1 MKRKWQL
8 SLAAGLAV
16 LMMLTIGGCGSS
28 ASESKTVK
36 IATKPMT
43 EQLVLGE
50 MMKELIETKTDL
62 TVEIAKGV
70 GGGTSNIHPAM
81 LKGDFDLYPEY
92 TGTAWYTVL
101 KKTDS
106 PDEGTLYQ
114 QLRKDYEDQ
123 FNLTWVGLYGFNNT
137 YSLAMKKSVAEQYGI
152 TTYSQLVAASPNLVF
167 GANPDFYEREDGF
180 NGLTS
185 TYALKFKE
193 TKEMDIGLTYQ
204 ALKGGEVDVIT
215 VFTTDGQLDD
225 PDLVV
230 LKDDKGYFKNYYCGT
245 VARQDTLKKY
255 NELEGVLK
263 LLDDQISEADMIKMN
278 HRVEIDKQED
288 AVVAHDFLV
297 EKGLVN

>member
-1 MKRKWQL
+1 
-8 SLAAGLAV
+8 
-16 LMMLTIGGCGSS
+16 MMLTIGGCGSS
-28 ASESKTVK
+28 ATESKTVK

-43 EQLVLGE
+43 EQLILGE
-50 MMKELIETKTDL
+50 MLKELIETKTDL
-62 TVEIAKGV
+62 TVEITKGV

-81 LKGDFDLYPEY
+81 IKGDFDIYPEY

-101 KKTDS
+101 KKTES

-114 QLRKDYEDQ
+114 QLKKDYNDQ
-123 FNLTWVGLYGFNNT
+123 FSLAWVGLYGFNNT

-152 TTYSQLVAASPNLVF
+152 ETYSQLVATSPNLVF

-185 TYALKFKE
+185 TYALKFKA

-245 VARQDTLKKY
+245 VARQ
-255 NELEGVLK
+255 
-263 LLDDQISEADMIKMN
+263 
-278 HRVEIDKQED
+278 
-288 AVVAHDFLV
+288 
-297 EKGLVN
+297 

>member
-152 TTYSQLVAASPNLVF
+152 TTYSQLVATSPNLVF

-297 EKGLVN
+297 EKRLVN

>member
-1 MKRKWQL
+1 
-8 SLAAGLAV
+8 
-16 LMMLTIGGCGSS
+16 
-28 ASESKTVK
+28 
-36 IATKPMT
+36 
-43 EQLVLGE
+43 
-50 MMKELIETKTDL
+50 
-62 TVEIAKGV
+62 
-70 GGGTSNIHPAM
+70 
-81 LKGDFDLYPEY
+81 
-92 TGTAWYTVL
+92 
-101 KKTDS
+101 
-106 PDEGTLYQ
+106 
-114 QLRKDYEDQ
+114 
-123 FNLTWVGLYGFNNT
+123 
-137 YSLAMKKSVAEQYGI
+137 
-152 TTYSQLVAASPNLVF
+152 
-167 GANPDFYEREDGF
+167 
-180 NGLTS
+180 
-185 TYALKFKE
+185 
-193 TKEMDIGLTYQ
+193 MDIGLTYQ